1 MRRRKPCRAKETL
14 SECLAGETADLTVES
29 FVLSRIVPEGTQ
41 CTIAKQDAIT
51 DYFLMTQIHC
61 SGDSFAY
68 GEIVINGGPES
79 LNAYADL
86 SMGPDA
92 NEGPAAS
99 SPSASSARVTVP
111 PRKSGTEGDAETATF
126 PGPLADNAGPGADRP
141 MKIEFSPEPLSASS
155 GPSRPSGKPLSTPP
169 PLPAEPIAGKT

>member
-1 MRRRKPCRAKETL
+1 MLRFSLFATTALLACLLTGVAMAEAPEAADPITLKVKGGLWEGLRSAQPAGFQPQKPL

-61 SGDSFAY
+61 TGDSFTY

-92 NEGPAAS
+92 TEGPAGVVMIS
-99 SPSASSARVTVP
+99 LE
-111 PRKSGTEGDAETATF
+111 RKGDC
-126 PGPLADNAGPGADRP
+126 
-141 MKIEFSPEPLSASS
+141 
-155 GPSRPSGKPLSTPP
+155 
-169 PLPAEPIAGKT
+169 PAAQAQN